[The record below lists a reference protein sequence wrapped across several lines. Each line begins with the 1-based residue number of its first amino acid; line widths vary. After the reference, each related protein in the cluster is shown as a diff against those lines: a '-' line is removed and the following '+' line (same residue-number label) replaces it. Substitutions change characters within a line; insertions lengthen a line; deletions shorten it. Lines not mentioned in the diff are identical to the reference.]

1 MTQVSEFLRYF
12 LQIVTDWVN
21 RNRYNFIPVLVAPQ
35 GNHENQEKIQ
45 KIKEKEHRFRMKF
58 HPTKSIKALV
68 ILSLLTAAP
77 GVSAQLV
84 QPEFPSDDST
94 VVYPASYFAE
104 YFPVSADD
112 MLNRI
117 PGIGLALRGGNSGRG
132 LGSGEG
138 EVLIN
143 GQRITGKNNE
153 GRDQLNRISADQVE
167 YIEIIRGT
175 SEVLDVRSGG
185 QVVNVVLVDS
195 PSRSSTSVELRTD
208 RKQDGTLDPV
218 SYTHLRAHET

>member
-1 MTQVSEFLRYF
+1 
-12 LQIVTDWVN
+12 
-21 RNRYNFIPVLVAPQ
+21 
-35 GNHENQEKIQ
+35 
-45 KIKEKEHRFRMKF
+45 MKF

-175 SEVLDVRSGG
+175 SEVLDVRS
-185 QVVNVVLVDS
+185 
-195 PSRSSTSVELRTD
+195 
-208 RKQDGTLDPV
+208 
-218 SYTHLRAHET
+218 